1 MFLTNYRLF
10 LFKDLK
16 KLTIK
21 MNNVFDQFKSM
32 WSKSVVN
39 PSTDVKNVT
48 NVQIF
53 HKARLNS
60 IQYHDM
66 IDYLKE
72 EFCNT
77 KQNVF
82 EMHIFLVENCLD
94 KNDLHKFASACLIN
108 HAFVEWRNQIRN
120 IIKKKNTT
128 HLTSSCKDE
137 NECYCTL
144 NDSIIKTAF
153 NLVVTRRNMNLLSSF
168 NKIYNF
174 NENYHLLQPTTV
186 NYMSKLN
193 YTDQATLIGELQV
206 QEKFDIEN
214 VGTLLYFQILISK

>member
-1 MFLTNYRLF
+1 MLPLCYAVAFI
-10 LFKDLK
+10 DA
-16 KLTIK
+16 
-21 MNNVFDQFKSM
+21 VFSTLICCKGRYEIQFYIPFSFF
-32 WSKSVVN
+32 W
-39 PSTDVKNVT
+39 
-48 NVQIF
+48 
-53 HKARLNS
+53 
-60 IQYHDM
+60 
-66 IDYLKE
+66 
-72 EFCNT
+72 
-77 KQNVF
+77 
-82 EMHIFLVENCLD
+82 LD
-94 KNDLHKFASACLIN
+94 SLRAVFASACLIN